1 MISLSKIIPKVYH
14 NVFTSNKSHIWL
26 SGGRGSGK
34 SSFACLDIIYRM
46 TVDAKEGRTTHCVAL
61 RKVHNTIMDSIYS
74 NLVWAINILQLN
86 NLWKLTVNPLK
97 LQCGDNTIL
106 FRGCANLKDFE
117 KIKSIKFN
125 KGSCQYAIYEEL
137 TEFDGMEEINSINQS
152 LFRGTDQMR
161 VFYMY
166 NPPASKSN
174 WVNVE
179 SKVKTDNRLVHKST
193 YLDIPKEYLGKI
205 FIKEAE
211 NMKKINLR
219 KYQHVYLAKEI
230 GEGIEIYKNLV
241 EQSITEDQINSFPLI
256 KRGIDFGFTEDATA
270 YVECYYDKKEDAI
283 YIFKEVYGHRMS
295 NLAIKEAIN
304 HNYFIY
310 ADSAEPRTISEL
322 ATLGLNIKGAKKGK
336 DSMRHGIKWLQDLNK
351 IVIDKKRSPNAF
363 WDFDSYEYKKDG
375 NGNIIYD
382 YPKET
387 HASAATRYALSD
399 IIQSKK
405 LVWGVTSI

>member
-1 MISLSKIIPKVYH
+1 
-14 NVFTSNKSHIWL
+14 
-26 SGGRGSGK
+26 
-34 SSFACLDIIYRM
+34 M